1 MNFDLSP
8 LKDTMD
14 NMASQFAEFIVIVL
28 IVGFILVYLLKA
40 LKTPTMISIPITIL
54 GTLAAA
60 YYSFII
66 MIG

>member
-1 MNFDLSP
+1 
-8 LKDTMD
+8 
-14 NMASQFAEFIVIVL
+14 
-28 IVGFILVYLLKA
+28 
-40 LKTPTMISIPITIL
+40 MISRPIAIL